1 MQLNEI
7 QYSGVIPV
15 DGYGAGFFRIGGQVL
30 DGAVIV
36 APDGARQWAGFED
49 AESLTA
55 LAGEVDFVL
64 CGTGADIAH
73 VPAAFRAAIEA
84 AGLGIEQ
91 MNSPSACRTYNVL
104 ASEGR
109 RVALAVLPVG

>member
-30 DGAVIV
+30 EGAMIV

-55 LAGEVDFVL
+55 LAGEL
-64 CGTGADIAH
+64 STALRSRLSNE
-73 VPAAFRAAIEA
+73 PA
-84 AGLGIEQ
+84 
-91 MNSPSACRTYNVL
+91 PDRTRRLISTILMPDVR
-104 ASEGR
+104 SE
-109 RVALAVLPVG
+109 